1 MKTDN
6 LIGEK
11 IIHRSFGSGIITS
24 CEGKRMRITFA
35 QGEEKVFLFPDSFE
49 KIIQMENPELQERI
63 KNDMGQR
70 KLESGESGRMSSG
83 TIARVI
89 EEHNRWQKE
98 YREKLEQIRLR
109 KVQQQKEFKLHSR
122 HDAE

>member
-1 MKTDN
+1 
-6 LIGEK
+6 
-11 IIHRSFGSGIITS
+11 
-24 CEGKRMRITFA
+24 
-35 QGEEKVFLFPDSFE
+35 
-49 KIIQMENPELQERI
+49 MENPELQERI